1 MIQEKTKCIF
11 KPLIMAKIEYMCALR
26 PDKEWSGNVFYRVRN
41 DEEGNTI
48 ITCEDLAIMD
58 HLGSSGFTEF
68 DFTDDYAANYISR
81 HRNCLGCYMG
91 LLHSHHSMN
100 IGPSAQDD
108 ETIKKEGMAKDT
120 NNFLSIIV
128 YNDKNITPY
137 SIRITQR
144 TTTEVIPGEKKTLL
158 FGKYVIESKS
168 SLTFKPVEDL
178 EIIDILQREY
188 YEPFWTDAQREEFE
202 ARIKELEDKRKKK
215 EEEEAKKREEAKTG
229 SYYGGNSFYG
239 YWSSKKDD
247 KDDKPNVHN
256 GSVVLKT
263 KVWEPKELTAI
274 KAAFMVANLSMVVG
288 QPDIRLI
295 EKSLKMLD
303 NKAKDYFSP
312 GTFRTY
318 ATRRIEEIND
328 YVEEQFDE
336 KTYDLYNQYMKSCQ
350 FMEKVGRIVKANTP
364 KNHGPYC
371 DILLDVLDKQIQ
383 TNKGYSLAWGSYYDY
398 DDENQLNNTYE

>member
-1 MIQEKTKCIF
+1 MIQDKTKCIF
-11 KPLIMAKIEYMCALR
+11 KPLLMAKIEYMCTLR
-26 PDKEWSGNVFYRVRN
+26 PNNEWSGNVFYRVRN

-48 ITCEDLAIMD
+48 IICEDLALMD
-58 HLGSSGFTEF
+58 HLGSSSFTEF
-68 DFTDDYAANYISR
+68 DFSDDYAANYISR

-91 LLHSHHSMN
+91 LLHSHHNMS

-128 YNDKNITPY
+128 YNNRNITPY

-188 YEPFWTDAQREEFE
+188 CEPFWTDVEKEEFE
-202 ARIKELEDKRKKK
+202 ARIKELKDKRKKK
-215 EEEEAKKREEAKTG
+215 EEEEAKKREAIKT
-229 SYYGGNSFYG
+229 SPYYGGSSFYSN
-239 YWSSKKDD
+239 YWDSKA
-247 KDDKPNVHN
+247 N
-256 GSVVLKT
+256 LKT
-263 KVWEPKELTAI
+263 KVWKPKDLTAI

-295 EKSLKMLD
+295 NLSLKSIE
-303 NKAKDYFSP
+303 NKAKDYLSP
-312 GTFRTY
+312 ETFRTY
-318 ATRRIEEIND
+318 ATKRIEEIND
-328 YVEEQFDE
+328 YIYEQFDE
-336 KTYDLYNQYMKSCQ
+336 KAYDLYSQYNKSCQ
-350 FMEKVGRIVKANTP
+350 FMEKIYMIIKANTP
-364 KNHGPYC
+364 KNHGQYC
-371 DILLDVLDKQIQ
+371 DILLDVLKKQIQ
-383 TNKGYSLAWGSYYDY
+383 SNKEYQFAWGNYHDY
-398 DDENQLNNTYE
+398 NDNYLNQFNTYE